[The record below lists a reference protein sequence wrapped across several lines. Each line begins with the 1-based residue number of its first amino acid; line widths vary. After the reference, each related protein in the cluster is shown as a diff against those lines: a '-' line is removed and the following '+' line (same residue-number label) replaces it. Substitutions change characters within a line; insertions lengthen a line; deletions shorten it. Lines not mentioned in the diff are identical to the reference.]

1 MRATQALT
9 TAPLRGAGSRRPPQ
23 RRDRIIARLRAPS
36 LDGELTAGCASW
48 RSPTHAARALQ
59 LTSDRHRRGLAR
71 SLEHLIERAEEPR
84 ARFPSAAVPPCREQV
99 REAMPQL
106 LAISS
111 RLRSGE
117 PVDAGG
123 VARLRALLSDGAGPC
138 YARSQPD
145 ALALA
150 LQTVS
155 ASLNVSA

>member
-1 MRATQALT
+1 MRSAHAIT
-9 TAPLRGAGSRRPPQ
+9 TAPLRGAGSRRQPQ
-23 RRDRIIARLRAPS
+23 LRDRIFARLRAPS
-36 LDGELTAGCASW
+36 LDRELTAGCASW

-59 LTSDRHRRGLAR
+59 LTSERHRRGLAR
-71 SLEHLIERAEEPR
+71 SLEHLIEHAEKPTVG
-84 ARFPSAAVPPCREQV
+84 FLSAAVPPCREHV
-99 REAMPQL
+99 REAMPQI

-117 PVDAGG
+117 PLDARG

-138 YARSQPD
+138 YTRSQPD

-155 ASLNVSA
+155 ESLDVSA